1 MGPQRGKATS
11 SQTPDRGRAAGMSS
25 DARETPETDGGWQ
38 EEETRY
44 RVPALERGLDILEQ
58 LAATESGMS
67 RAGLAEALGCSVSQI
82 FRMLDCLQR
91 RHYVIVDPRNSTFAL
106 TSKLFEL
113 AHRHPPTRRLMGLAL
128 PIMRAA
134 AIKAHQSIHLSVF
147 DDGQVLVLAQVDG
160 LEDSGYFVK
169 PGTRRDV
176 FLTASG
182 RVLLAFQD
190 DDERDGMLAAARAKT
205 PQVAMPDAE
214 YLRRLEVIRLQGF
227 EEMPSLQISG
237 VHNFSFPVMD
247 VNGRALAAMT
257 MPFLVRTD
265 LPSTTMSD
273 ARNILGSAASEL
285 SARLGYM
292 ADTPSA

>member
-1 MGPQRGKATS
+1 MAT
-11 SQTPDRGRAAGMSS
+11 QT
-25 DARETPETDGGWQ
+25 REIEPEAQWEA
-38 EEETRY
+38 EEPETRY

-58 LAATESGMS
+58 LARSEIGIS

-91 RHYVIVDPRNSTFAL
+91 RRYVSVDPRNNLFAL

-113 AHRHPPTRRLMGLAL
+113 SHQHPPTRRLVGLAL

-134 AIKAHQSIHLSVF
+134 AIKAHQSVHLSIF
-147 DDGQVLVLAQVDG
+147 DDGEALVLAQVDA

-176 FLTASG
+176 YLTASG
-182 RVLLAFQD
+182 RVLLAFQSA
-190 DDERDGMLAAARAKT
+190 DEQRIMLTAAKAKSGELM
-205 PQVAMPDAE
+205 QEADLV
-214 YLRRLEVIRLQGF
+214 RRLEVIRLQGF

-247 VNGRALAAMT
+247 VEGRAVAAMT
-257 MPFLVRTD
+257 MPFLLRTD
-265 LPSTTMSD
+265 LSSSMDD
-273 ARNILGSAASEL
+273 ARSSLREAAEEL
-285 SARLGYM
+285 SAHLGHGTAA
-292 ADTPSA
+292 ADA

>member
-1 MGPQRGKATS
+1 MATVSEIPDIEAESQWGP
-11 SQTPDRGRAAGMSS
+11 
-25 DARETPETDGGWQ
+25 
-38 EEETRY
+38 EEPETRY

-58 LAATESGMS
+58 LSTSELGIS

-91 RHYVIVDPRNSTFAL
+91 RRYVSVDPRSNLFSL

-113 AHRHPPTRRLMGLAL
+113 SHQHPPTRRLVGLAL

-134 AIKAHQSIHLSVF
+134 AIKAHQSIHLSIF
-147 DDGQVLVLAQVDG
+147 DDGQALVLAQVDA

-176 FLTASG
+176 YLTASG
-182 RVLLAFQD
+182 RVLLAFQPAE
-190 DDERDGMLAAARAKT
+190 ERQGMLAAARSKSGELMQEA
-205 PQVAMPDAE
+205 DL
-214 YLRRLEVIRLQGF
+214 LRRLEVIRLQGF

-247 VNGRALAAMT
+247 VEGRAVAAMT
-257 MPFLVRTD
+257 VPFLVRTD
-265 LPSTTMSD
+265 LSSSMDD
-273 ARNILGSAASEL
+273 ARSILRGAADEL
-285 SARLGYM
+285 SAHLGHT
-292 ADTPSA
+292 AASHPS